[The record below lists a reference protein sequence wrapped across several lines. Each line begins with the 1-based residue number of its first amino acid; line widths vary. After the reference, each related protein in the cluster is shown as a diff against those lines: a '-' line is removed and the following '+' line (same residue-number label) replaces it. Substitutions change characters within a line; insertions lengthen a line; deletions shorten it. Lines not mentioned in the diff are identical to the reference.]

1 MYRNTGARI
10 TNVSFRIVDIANHA
24 RYSTPVQLETQMI
37 TVHPTSLEMHRKPSE
52 HIGTLLCSKYTR
64 LKQGIAVSHHYNS
77 KNRSQKIYVLQNI
90 PREWQTPIN
99 S

>member
-1 MYRNTGARI
+1 MYLTKQAILLPADSIIKGPHMYRNTGARL

-37 TVHPTSLEMHRKPSE
+37 TVHPSSLEMHRNPSE

-77 KNRSQKIYVLQNI
+77 KNR
-90 PREWQTPIN
+90 
-99 S
+99 